1 MPMGSYVISV
11 SLGTGCY
18 RHIQISKNATL
29 YKLHEAILDAFE
41 FVDDH
46 AHAFFMDNKT
56 WSHADAYYSI
66 KIDGHERLTK
76 GRKLEKLNLAKGSQ
90 FKYVFDFGEEW
101 RFQCK
106 ILRELEE
113 DTKTPVVI
121 REVGEAPFQY
131 GEPDWDGEEWDEDAE
146 EDEDDL
152 PEILPQD
159 VIQSLFKTLPIPM
172 ETVVHIHK
180 YFEAGARL
188 YGVIPVM
195 KLLELYNSQNEPV
208 DEDVFLVLAQ
218 MIRHERNMFSVLGP
232 EDLQRGV
239 ATNPANWD
247 VIDDHLLL
255 DNPEDYPRLVK
266 AQGNKPYK
274 VLPKE
279 EFLKYADRD
288 YFPSTPQNEAMRK
301 YLVGRGDLPYPND
314 TWIGIQTMIE
324 IDFEL
329 IDVVNCCESEGL
341 VFSKK
346 FDLGEFATL
355 FQELNNHT
363 RKQINRG
370 HTPDELFKQ
379 TYRGMQLLQRLAP
392 VDQMSLFDKPEEKPK
407 LTLVGGP
414 SRNGPCP
421 CGSGRKYKNC
431 CGK

>member
-1 MPMGSYVISV
+1 MGSYVISV
-11 SLGTGCY
+11 SLRTGCY

-41 FVDDH
+41 FIDDH

-56 WSHADAYYSI
+56 WSQADVYYSM
-66 KIDGHERLTK
+66 KMDGHERLTR
-76 GRKLEKLNLAKGSQ
+76 GRKLGKLGLGKGSQ

-106 ILRELEE
+106 VLRELEE
-113 DTKTPVVI
+113 DIKTPAVI

-131 GEPDWDGEEWDEDAE
+131 GEPDWGADEETEYGF
-146 EDEDDL
+146 L
-152 PEILPQD
+152 PEILQQD

-172 ETVVHIHK
+172 ETVENIHK
-180 YFEAGARL
+180 YFGAGARL

-208 DEDVFLVLAQ
+208 EEDVFLVLAEI
-218 MIRHERNMFSVLGP
+218 IRHEQNLFSILGP
-232 EDLQRGV
+232 EDYEDD
-239 ATNPANWD
+239 AEPNPYSWD

-255 DNPEDYPRLVK
+255 DDPEDYPRLVK
-266 AQGNKPYK
+266 EQGDKPYK
-274 VLPKE
+274 ILPKE
-279 EFLKYADRD
+279 EFIKYSDPD

-301 YLVGRGDLPYPND
+301 YLLGRGDLPNPYD
-314 TWIGIQTMIE
+314 TWLGIQSMVE
-324 IDFEL
+324 IDFDL
-329 IDVVNCCESEGL
+329 ASVIGCCEREGL
-341 VFSKK
+341 VFNKK
-346 FDLGEFATL
+346 YDLGEFVAL
-355 FQELNNHT
+355 YQELNNHT

-370 HTPDELFKQ
+370 HTPTELFKQ
-379 TYRGMQLLQRLAP
+379 TYRGKQLLRRLAP
-392 VDQMSLFDKPEEKPK
+392 ENQMSMFEEVPIKPK
-407 LTLVGGP
+407 LTIVGGP